1 MAHGAWAAAGPG
13 ARAGERGAGWADRLG
28 TVRLVFDA
36 VLFDL
41 DGTITDPVVGITAS
55 FRHALAS
62 VGRPVADDVDLRWVI
77 GPPLRHNFE
86 RHGLEEHL
94 HDEAVLAFR
103 ERHTEVGL
111 FEAELV
117 DGMVDVL
124 DALVLRDV
132 PLGLAT
138 AKPQPQA
145 VTTLEHFGLADRFR
159 VVAGAPTDSGG
170 HGKEVIVAE
179 AVRRLAAIEVGGRI
193 AMVGDRRHD
202 VDAGRHNGC
211 VTVAVEWGYAEAGE
225 LDAARPDHRC
235 ATPAELLRVLVHG

>member
-1 MAHGAWAAAGPG
+1 VGDGL
-13 ARAGERGAGWADRLG
+13 D

-62 VGRPVADDVDLRWVI
+62 VGHPVEDDVDLRWVI

-86 RHGLEEHL
+86 RHGLADHL

-103 ERHTEVGL
+103 ERHTEIGL
-111 FEAELV
+111 FEADLV

-124 DALVLRDV
+124 DALVLRGV

-138 AKPQPQA
+138 AKPVVQA

-159 VVAGAPTDSGG
+159 VVAGAPTDGG
-170 HGKEVIVAE
+170 PHGKEIIVAD
-179 AVRRLAAIEVGGRI
+179 AVRRLAELEVRGRI

-202 VDAGRHNGC
+202 IDAGRHNGC

-225 LDAARPDHRC
+225 LDAAHPDLRC
-235 ATPAELLRVLVHG
+235 ATPAELLSLLVHG